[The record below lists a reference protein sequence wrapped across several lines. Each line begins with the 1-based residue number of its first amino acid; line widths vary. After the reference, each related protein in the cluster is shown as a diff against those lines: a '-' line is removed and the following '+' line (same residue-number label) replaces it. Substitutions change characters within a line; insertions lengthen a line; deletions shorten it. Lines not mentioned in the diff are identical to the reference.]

1 MYSLTFQGLRRP
13 SWIRPQY
20 SVSLRWVT
28 FPRHLLLCLQDGE
41 SYFYWEGSRTQ
52 WENNGRKV
60 MGQTEFL
67 SPFCSWW
74 LKRSQATPTNW
85 PVKLLEPP
93 PPPAPSHN
101 HDKLPSTG
109 LSKIHICPT
118 WPNASP
124 APWWRILAVIFPEH
138 QGVCPWAF
146 LVDRCCFLSDLGKGH
161 PLPKFL
167 LL

>member
-93 PPPAPSHN
+93 PPSPIPQPWQASFHRFVQNSHLSYLA
-101 HDKLPSTG
+101 KCKPSTMMENLG
-109 LSKIHICPT
+109 CHFPR
-118 WPNASP
+118 AS
-124 APWWRILAVIFPEH
+124 RGVSLGFP
-138 QGVCPWAF
+138 G
-146 LVDRCCFLSDLGKGH
+146 G
-161 PLPKFL
+161 
-167 LL
+167 